1 MYTLHFVLYER
12 LHADLGLKMTRQNS
26 IPLVGPLLGVLCL
39 ASAIDIGAGW
49 LLGRPGFGSN
59 ARILF
64 ALLPIPA
71 NLVLVTMIVR
81 RIRRLDEFLRY
92 VHLEAVAIA
101 FLLTG
106 LAVFVYGYLQKA
118 QAVRPLNVGVV
129 WIFMAAFYGLGYV
142 IAARHYR

>member
-1 MYTLHFVLYER
+1 MPER
-12 LHADLGLKMTRQNS
+12 LASPRITNNRARA
-26 IPLVGPLLGVLCL
+26 VGTFYGVL
-39 ASAIDIGAGW
+39 AFGTAIDITAGW
-49 LLGRPGFGSN
+49 LLGQPGFSPQ
-59 ARILF
+59 ARIIF

-71 NLVLVTMIVR
+71 NLVLVALIVR
-81 RIRRLDEFLRY
+81 RIRQLDEFLRH

-118 QAVRPLNVGVV
+118 QVVRPLNVGIV
-129 WIFMAAFYGLGYV
+129 WIFMVVFYGVGYL

>member
-1 MYTLHFVLYER
+1 MNGR
-12 LHADLGLKMTRQNS
+12 NS
-26 IPLVGPLLGVLCL
+26 VQPVGTLLGVLCV

-49 LLGRPGFGSN
+49 LLGQPGFGSH
-59 ARILF
+59 ARIIF

-71 NLVLVTMIVR
+71 NLVLVAVIVR
-81 RIRRLDEFLRY
+81 RIRKLDEFLRH

-118 QAVRPLNVGVV
+118 QAVRPLNVGIV
-129 WIFMAAFYGLGYV
+129 WIFMALFYGIGYV
-142 IAARHYR
+142 IAVRYYR

>member
-1 MYTLHFVLYER
+1 MTVRNSVQPVGTL
-12 LHADLGLKMTRQNS
+12 
-26 IPLVGPLLGVLCL
+26 LVVLCF
-39 ASAIDIGAGW
+39 ATAIDIGAGW
-49 LLGRPGFGSN
+49 LLGQPEFGSH
-59 ARILF
+59 ARIIF
-64 ALLPIPA
+64 AMLPIPA
-71 NLVLVTMIVR
+71 NLVLVAVIVR
-81 RIRRLDEFLRY
+81 RIRQLDEFLRQ

-129 WIFMAAFYGLGYV
+129 WIFMALFYGIGYV